1 MTEQVDTKID
11 WMVFEQARAE
21 MRGGLLRVLGYFR
34 EDGAK
39 SIAIIEE
46 AVRSGKAV
54 PIVLPAHKIKTEAR
68 ELGAIELATLAEEI
82 EMAARLSVE
91 WQQAPSELV
100 EQVVHLRPLFQ
111 ASLAEL
117 EAEANPLM
125 KRRPADRKVGHGG

>member
-1 MTEQVDTKID
+1 VTEQVDSKID
-11 WMVFEQARAE
+11 WAVFEQARAD

-46 AVRSGKAV
+46 AVRSGKPV
-54 PIVLPAHKIKTEAR
+54 PIVLPANKIKAEALD
-68 ELGAIELATLAEEI
+68 LGALELAALAEEI
-82 EMAARLSVE
+82 EMSARLSVE
-91 WQQAPSELV
+91 WHQDTSELV
-100 EQVVHLRPLFQ
+100 EHVVQLRPLFD

-125 KRRPADRKVGHGG
+125 KRRPSQRKVGHGG